1 MFSKELDRPDTKGVG
16 VGISASKGA
25 VFIDEFRHYP
35 GKVPPPVEKGKKD
48 DDNTDDN
55 NDNGNDDNKE
65 KPDVPKPHSCEETG
79 DCPKPVFDY
88 KICLN
93 TTKTM

>member
-1 MFSKELDRPDTKGVG
+1 MFSKELDRPETKGVG
-16 VGISASKGA
+16 VGISASKGT

-35 GKVPPPVEKGKKD
+35 GKVPPPVEKGKE
-48 DDNTDDN
+48 DDNTEEEGDSGTDEK
-55 NDNGNDDNKE
+55 KE
-65 KPDVPKPHSCEETG
+65 KPDVPKPANCEETG